1 MTLINAIMSRI
12 ITVQNNSMK
21 KVLAFSGSFSSDSI
35 NHRLV
40 VYASELAKNTEMTI
54 IRLADFEAPIY
65 RKELEVESGIPTEI
79 QKLRLLFDEADAF
92 IISTPEYNGS
102 IPAGLKNTMDWLSR
116 TGGKIFQ
123 DKQVVI
129 MSASPGGRGGQSIL
143 GHLSAVLPF
152 WGAQLVGTFSL
163 PKFGENFSE
172 GKIVSEE
179 LNKQLEELLKELD
192 TRLEQT

>member
-65 RKELEVESGIPTEI
+65 RKELEVESGIPTKI
-79 QKLRLLFDEADAF
+79 QKLRQLFDEADAF

-102 IPAGLKNTMDWLSR
+102 IPAGLKNTVDWLSR
-116 TGGKIFQ
+116 TEGKVFQ
-123 DKQVVI
+123 DKPVLL
-129 MSASPGGRGGQSIL
+129 MATSPGGRGGQTVL
-143 GHLSAVLPF
+143 GHLSTVMPH
-152 WGAQLVGTFSL
+152 WGARLVGTFSL
-163 PKFGENFSE
+163 PTFHKNFVDGNMDDE
-172 GKIVSEE
+172 YEI
-179 LNKQLEELLKELD
+179 ELLAAIQNVEAEL
-192 TRLEQT
+192 TEE